1 MQARS
6 QRKVIAIAAPIGGG
20 KSTLVTALASA
31 LPDAA
36 TLRFDDY
43 ESATRQ
49 SVEELA
55 KWLADGADFNQLQ
68 APDLAEDLAT
78 LRNGGAIAARNG
90 SAVQAGAQDL
100 IFEMPL
106 GRAWSA
112 TANNIDVL
120 VWVDVPL
127 DIALARRIREVS
139 ADMLRQDAASTKRG
153 LGWLN
158 DYLGHYIETIHKV
171 LEVQRRVVRPQAEL
185 IVDGTAPITTIVQRV
200 LDHLAQSQSPA
211 AAR

>member
-20 KSTLVTALASA
+20 KSTVVTALASA
-31 LPDAA
+31 LNDAA

-43 ESATRQ
+43 ETATRQ

-68 APDLAEDLAT
+68 APGLAEDLAT
-78 LRNGGAIAARNG
+78 LRNGDAITDRNG
-90 SAVQAGAQDL
+90 LAINAGAQDL

-106 GRAWSA
+106 GRAWSV
-112 TANNIDVL
+112 TADNIDVL
-120 VWVDVPL
+120 IWVNVPL

-139 ADMLRQDAASTKRG
+139 ADMLRQDAASAKRG

-171 LEVQRRVVRPQAEL
+171 LEAQRHVVRAQADL
-185 IVDGTAPITTIVQRV
+185 IVDGTAPVATIVQRV
-200 LDHLAQSQSPA
+200 LDHLAQSPSPA
-211 AAR
+211 VGR